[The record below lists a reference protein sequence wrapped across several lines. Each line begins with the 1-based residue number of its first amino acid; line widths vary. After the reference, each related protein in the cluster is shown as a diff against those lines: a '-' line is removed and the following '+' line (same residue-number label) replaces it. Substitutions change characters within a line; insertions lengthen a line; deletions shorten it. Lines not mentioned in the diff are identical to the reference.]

1 MAASEFIDNYSSAP
15 TPHPPPPLFPALLL
29 CKEKI
34 GEEGLPVQ
42 DYMLEILQANNAMR
56 I

>member
-1 MAASEFIDNYSSAP
+1 MAASEFIDNYCSA
-15 TPHPPPPLFPALLL
+15 PLFPALLL

-42 DYMLEILQANNAMR
+42 DYMLEILQANNELM